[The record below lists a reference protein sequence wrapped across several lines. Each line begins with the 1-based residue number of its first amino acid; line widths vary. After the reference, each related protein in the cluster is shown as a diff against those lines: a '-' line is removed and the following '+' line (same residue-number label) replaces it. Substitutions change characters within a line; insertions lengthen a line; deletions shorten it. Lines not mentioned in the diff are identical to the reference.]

1 MNDIDSIKTW
11 LKSGSINIFGM
22 PMSGKDTVGR
32 ELARILGAAFI
43 SSGAILRE
51 AEEKVY
57 HRPLTSTGFLTPT
70 GIFYQLVLPYFKK
83 PELKGRPL
91 ILSSIG
97 RWDGEES
104 LVMKSL
110 NDAEHET
117 KAVIILNLPE
127 AVALSRRE
135 AALKFGDRGARQD
148 DADPKIF
155 DRRLREYRAK
165 TIPVLNRYRRMALNL
180 EIDADQP
187 REKVLS
193 DALAALAA
201 LAKK

>member
-1 MNDIDSIKTW
+1 MNNIELIKNW
-11 LKSGSINIFGM
+11 LGSGSINIFGM
-22 PMSGKDTVGR
+22 PMSGKDTVGK
-32 ELARILGAAFI
+32 ELARTLSAAFI

-51 AEEKVY
+51 AERKVY

-83 PELKGRPL
+83 PELAGKPL
-91 ILSSIG
+91 VLSSIG

-110 NDAEHET
+110 RDAEHET

-127 AVALSRRE
+127 AVAISRRE
-135 AALKFGDRGARQD
+135 TALKLKDRGMRED
-148 DADPKIF
+148 DLDPKIF
-155 DRRLREYRAK
+155 DRRIREYRAK

-180 EIDADQP
+180 EINADQP
-187 REKVLS
+187 REKVLTDVLS
-193 DALAALAA
+193 ALSE